1 MFSKTCEYGIKAT
14 VYVANISKEKRRVQL
29 KEIAEE
35 IDSPAAFTAKIMQ
48 QLVRNNIINSIK
60 GPTGGFEISEQ
71 QMKTTKLNQ
80 IVLAIDG
87 DKIYNGCGLGLD
99 KCNDLK
105 PCPLH
110 DKFKVIRED
119 LKNMLTS
126 TTIYELTEGITEGL
140 TWLKR

>member
-14 VYVANISKEKRRVQL
+14 VYVANVSKEKRRVQL

-35 IDSPAAFTAKIMQ
+35 IGSPAAFTAKIMQ
-48 QLVRNNIINSIK
+48 QLVRNNIIDSIK
-60 GPTGGFEISEQ
+60 GPTGGFEINEQ

-119 LKNMLTS
+119 LKNMLTC